1 MRPYTLLLLLPFLFS
16 NCEQPVDFEIG
27 GDDTKLVVVSNFTN
41 NNALGVF
48 VSKTRSTLSNDPFEY
63 ILNAKV
69 QVFADGKLLE
79 TLQLVPSDSE
89 QNIPPYYTTVNLVP
103 EVGRLY
109 SIEVNVEGYE
119 PVRATNSIPETV
131 LIESVQFQN
140 TLEKTDEDIAIVTC
154 EVDVDFHDP
163 VDNTNFYHLSFF
175 QELVQYSLDQNGDTL
190 LQKVLL
196 TLPIDIDPI
205 DENAPITK
213 YLDNRSFL
221 FDDQTFNGEKVSFS
235 FTGNYEFSQ
244 KEFIPRR
251 FLVELR
257 SVSEEYFLYRTTL
270 TQQNHNRQDPLSEA
284 VQLYHNIQ
292 NGCGIFAGYS
302 ANSRFF
308 ELNQ

>member
-1 MRPYTLLLLLPFLFS
+1 MRPYTLLLLLPLLFS

-27 GDDTKLVVVSNFTN
+27 DGDAKLVVVSNFTN
-41 NNALGVF
+41 DNALGVF

-63 ILNAKV
+63 VLNAKV
-69 QVFADGKLLE
+69 QVFADGQLVE
-79 TLQLVPSDSE
+79 TLQFVPADAE
-89 QNIPPYYTTVNLVP
+89 QNIPPYYTTVKLVP
-103 EVGRLY
+103 EVGKLY

-119 PVRATNSIPETV
+119 PIRATNSIPETV
-131 LIESVQFQN
+131 LIESVQFEN
-140 TLEKTDEDIAIVTC
+140 TLEKTEDDLALVNC
-154 EVDVDFHDP
+154 DVAVDFSDP
-163 VDNTNFYHLSFF
+163 VGNTNYYHLSFF
-175 QELVQYSLDQNGDTL
+175 QELVKYSLDQNGDTIFQQVML
-190 LQKVLL
+190 N
-196 TLPIDIDPI
+196 LPIEINPV

-213 YLDNRSFL
+213 YIDKRSFL
-221 FDDQTFNGEKVSFS
+221 FDDQSFNGEKMSLS

-244 KEFIPRR
+244 KNFIPRR

-270 TQQNHNRQDPLSEA
+270 TQQNNNRQDPLSEA